1 MLRSGT
7 FHILGRK
14 KSRLVSRLEMR
25 IPSRGQDVGRFG
37 AMTIGVLSAKNYTSA
52 IFVAFSS
59 FLLVKGA
66 KLLSKKNIVKNAH
79 PKLNLQFFRSN
90 DTDRSL
96 LLAPMLGLKNG
107 SSRFKGGG
115 LEESSFGTL
124 MVVNVLSTSKVMPNL
139 LGGEVNVYIQWQRTT
154 VDGHLAPVEVGS
166 LSHHLQGFIHPRWCR
181 ISSIN
186 SMTIF

>member
-37 AMTIGVLSAKNYTSA
+37 AMTIGVLLSAKNYTSA

-66 KLLSKKNIVKNAH
+66 KLLSEK
-79 PKLNLQFFRSN
+79 
-90 DTDRSL
+90 
-96 LLAPMLGLKNG
+96 
-107 SSRFKGGG
+107 
-115 LEESSFGTL
+115 TL
-124 MVVNVLSTSKVMPNL
+124 
-139 LGGEVNVYIQWQRTT
+139 
-154 VDGHLAPVEVGS
+154 
-166 LSHHLQGFIHPRWCR
+166 
-181 ISSIN
+181 
-186 SMTIF
+186 